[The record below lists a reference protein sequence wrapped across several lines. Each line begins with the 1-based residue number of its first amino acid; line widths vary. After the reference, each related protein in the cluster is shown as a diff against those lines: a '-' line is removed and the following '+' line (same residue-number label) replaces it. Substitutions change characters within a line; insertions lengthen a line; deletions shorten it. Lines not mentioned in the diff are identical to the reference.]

1 MKLTDIFIRRPVLSL
16 VVSLLI
22 VIAGLQAIRSVVV
35 RQYPRSDN
43 AVVTVATVY
52 IGASAELVRG
62 FITTPL
68 ERAIAAADGID
79 YIQSQSAQGLSTISV
94 RLKLNYDPLKALTEI
109 SSKVDQ
115 VRGDL
120 PPEAEVPIL
129 NVESADSQFAS
140 AYLSFTSDVL
150 QQNQITDFLVRAV
163 QPRLSALEGIQR
175 AEILGARTF
184 AMRIWLK
191 PERMAAYNVSPA
203 QVRQALAANNFL
215 AAVGQTKGALV
226 QVNLTANT
234 DLRSVEEFKRLV
246 VREQGGAIV
255 RLEDIGEV
263 VLGAEDYD
271 TEVRFTGQTAVFMGI
286 WPLPTA
292 NSIDVV
298 ERVRA
303 EMEAIQSQLPTGLQ
317 GRIAYDATR
326 YITSSIREVLK
337 TLGETLLIV
346 VVIIFLF
353 LGSLR
358 SVLIPVVA
366 IPLSLIGA
374 VFLMQVFG
382 FTLNLLTLLAIVLSV
397 GLVVD
402 DAIVVVENVQRHLV
416 EGHSPTDA
424 ALLGVRELVGPIIAM
439 TVTLA
444 AVYAPIG
451 LQGGLTGSLFREFAF
466 TLAGA
471 VIISGVVA
479 LTLSPMMSSKL
490 LKPGMAARG
499 FAGKINRDF
508 KRFTAFYGRLL
519 DVTLDARPAVYLV
532 WALLSLAVVP
542 MYIMS
547 PKELA
552 PTEDEGVIFGIID
565 ASADATIDQTS
576 RFTEA
581 VNQAYMSV
589 PETRYTFQITRP
601 TFGFAGMVVAPWG
614 ERERTIF
621 EILPE
626 VQEKVRA
633 IPGVRT
639 LPVLRPALPGGGQ
652 FPVEFVLAAT
662 AEPEQLLE
670 FARQIQLTAT
680 QSGLFAFPPI
690 IDVKIDQ
697 PQSEILIDRDK
708 TAELGLDLRQVG
720 ADMAA
725 MIGGNFVNRFDIGG
739 RSYKVI
745 PQIQRAN
752 RLNPDQ
758 LRNIYVSGPN
768 GQLVPLS
775 TIATIR
781 NSTVPR
787 SLNRFQQL
795 NAVKISGV
803 SVRPLDE
810 ALTLLETEAA
820 KILPKGFVVD
830 YTGESR
836 QLRSEANRFLPTFG
850 LAVILIF
857 LVLSA
862 QFNSF
867 RDPFVILAGS
877 VPLALFGALVFTFLK
892 MPDPNVPFWTQG
904 LTTTLNIY
912 SQVGLVT
919 LIGLIAKNGILVVE
933 FANALQEQGR
943 PKREA
948 VRQAAM
954 TRLRPILMT
963 TAATIAGHF
972 PLTLVSGAGA
982 AARNSIGLVLV
993 GGMAI
998 GTLFTLF
1005 IIPSIYML
1013 VAREH
1018 SRDSVRQPSP
1028 SSTPQPEPAPRHE
1041 PGHPAPAGF
1050 PHPPAPDSGTPGRGL
1065 RPAAEGLRSPAA
1077 MGYITRPQPPPH
1089 GTGGLT

>member
-1 MKLTDIFIRRPVLSL
+1 MKFTDLFIRRPVVAL
-16 VVSLLI
+16 VVSLVI
-22 VIAGLQAIRSVVV
+22 SIAGLQAIRSINV
-35 RQYPRSDN
+35 RQYPRSEN
-43 AVVTVATVY
+43 SVVTVSTVY
-52 IGASAELVRG
+52 IGANAELIRG

-79 YIQSQSAQGLSTISV
+79 YIQSQSSQGMSTISAQ
-94 RLKLNYDPLKALTEI
+94 LKLNYDPIKALSEI

-120 PPEAEVPIL
+120 PPEAEVPVI

-140 AYLSFTSDVL
+140 AYLSFTSEAL
-150 QQNQITDFLVRAV
+150 QQNQITDYLVRVV
-163 QPRLSALEGIQR
+163 QPRLSALEGVQR
-175 AEILGARTF
+175 ADILGARTF

-191 PERMAAYNVSPA
+191 PERMAAFNISPA

-215 AAVGQTKGALV
+215 AAVGQTKGSLV

-234 DLRSVEEFKRLV
+234 DLSSVQEFKRLV
-246 VREQGGAIV
+246 IRDQDGAIV
-255 RLEDIGEV
+255 RLEDISEV

-271 TEVRFTGQTAVFMGI
+271 TEVRFSGQTAVFMGI
-286 WPLPTA
+286 WPLPNA
-292 NSIDVV
+292 NSIDVIG
-298 ERVRA
+298 RVRVA
-303 EMEAIQSQLPTGLQ
+303 MASIQRSLPVGLQ
-317 GRIAYDATR
+317 GRIAYDATQ
-326 YITSSIREVLK
+326 YITNAIDEVVK
-337 TLGETLLIV
+337 TLTETLIIV

-358 SVLIPVVA
+358 STLVPVVA

-402 DAIVVVENVQRHLV
+402 DAIVVVENVQRHLS
-416 EGHSPTDA
+416 EGHSPMDA
-424 ALLGVRELVGPIIAM
+424 ALLGARELVGPIIAM
-439 TVTLA
+439 TITLA

-471 VIISGVVA
+471 VTISGVVA
-479 LTLSPMMSSKL
+479 LTLSPMMSSYL
-490 LKPGMAARG
+490 LKPGIEEHG
-499 FAGKINRDF
+499 FAGKIARDF
-508 KRFTAFYGRLL
+508 KRFKAFYGRLL
-519 DVTLDARPAVYLV
+519 DITLNARPAVYLI
-532 WALLSLAVVP
+532 WLAVSLLTIP
-542 MYIMS
+542 MFILS

-565 ASADATIDQTS
+565 ASANSTLDLTS
-576 RFTEA
+576 RYSAA
-581 VNQAYMSV
+581 VNRAYLSV
-589 PETRYTFQITRP
+589 PETEFTFQVTRP
-601 TFGFAGMVVAPWG
+601 TSGFAGMVVKPWDA
-614 ERERTIF
+614 RKRTIF

-626 VQEKVRA
+626 VQQKLRGIPA
-633 IPGVRT
+633 IQIF
-639 LPVLRPALPGGGQ
+639 PVLPPALPGGGQ
-652 FPVEFVLAAT
+652 FPVELILAAT
-662 AEPEQLLE
+662 AEEDQILQ
-670 FARQIQLTAT
+670 FARQIRLTAI

-690 IDVKIDQ
+690 IDVKVDQ
-697 PQSEILIDRDK
+697 PQAQIDIDRDK
-708 TAELGLDLRQVG
+708 VADLGLDLQQVG
-720 ADMAA
+720 ADIGSMV
-725 MIGGNFVNRFDIGG
+725 GGNFVNRFDIAG

-745 PQIQRAN
+745 PQIQRVD

-758 LRNIYVSGPN
+758 LENIYITGPN
-768 GQLVPLS
+768 GRLVPLS

-803 SVRPLDE
+803 ALRPLDD
-810 ALTLLETEAA
+810 ALRFLETQAA
-820 KILPKGFVVD
+820 QILPKGYVLD

-836 QLRSEANRFLPTFG
+836 QLRSEGNQFLPTFA
-850 LAVILIF
+850 LAVIMIF
-857 LVLSA
+857 LVLAA

-892 MPDPNVPFWTQG
+892 MPDPNLRFWTQG
-904 LTTTLNIY
+904 WTTTLNIY

-919 LIGLIAKNGILVVE
+919 LVGLVSKNGILIVE
-933 FANALQEQGR
+933 FANKLQQQGHSKRDAVHAAAL
-943 PKREA
+943 
-948 VRQAAM
+948 
-954 TRLRPILMT
+954 TRLRPIIMT

-998 GTLFTLF
+998 GTFFTLF
-1005 IIPSIYML
+1005 VIPSIYML
-1013 VAREH
+1013 AARDHSKDRARE
-1018 SRDSVRQPSP
+1018 SVAD
-1028 SSTPQPEPAPRHE
+1028 T
-1041 PGHPAPAGF
+1041 
-1050 PHPPAPDSGTPGRGL
+1050 
-1065 RPAAEGLRSPAA
+1065 
-1077 MGYITRPQPPPH
+1077 I
-1089 GTGGLT
+1089 